1 MSAASRAPLRSNR
14 SNRSDSSNRL
24 SRSNRSNRPSR
35 TSGGGITA
43 RARRRVVLT
52 TGAAAVVLLAT
63 ACSSGGTSGGGGDTG
78 FVTGADGISTVDKGE
93 RADAPDLS
101 GKTVDGGQLDV
112 DDYKGKVVVLNVWGS
127 WCPPCRAEAK
137 NFETVYQDVK
147 DQGVQFVGINTRD
160 TSTGPARA
168 FEKEFGV
175 SYPSL
180 YDPTGKLMLRFE
192 KGTLNPQAIP
202 STLIIDR
209 DGNVAARTLQALSE
223 EKLRKMLDPFLQSE
237 K

>member
-14 SNRSDSSNRL
+14 SNR
-24 SRSNRSNRPSR
+24 
-35 TSGGGITA
+35 TA
-43 RARRRVVLT
+43 VRVRRRAALAA
-52 TGAAAVVLLAT
+52 AAAVSALLVT
-63 ACSSGGTSGGGGDTG
+63 ACGSGGTSGGGGQTG
-78 FVTGADGISTVDKGE
+78 FVTGSDGISTVKKGE

-101 GKTVDGGQLDV
+101 GETVDGGQADI

-137 NFETVYQDVK
+137 NFEKVYQDVK
-147 DQGVQFVGINTRD
+147 DQGVQFLGINTRD
-160 TSTGPARA
+160 TSVGPARA
-168 FEKEFGV
+168 FEEEFGV

-180 YDPTGKLMLRFE
+180 YDPSGKLLLRFE

-202 STLIIDR
+202 STLIVDR
-209 DGNVAARTLQALSE
+209 EGKVAARTLQALSE
-223 EKLRKMLDPFLQSE
+223 EKLRKMLDPYLKDTSGGSE

>member
-1 MSAASRAPLRSNR
+1 MSAASRAPLRSRR
-14 SNRSDSSNRL
+14 SRATLL
-24 SRSNRSNRPSR
+24 S
-35 TSGGGITA
+35 A
-43 RARRRVVLT
+43 V
-52 TGAAAVVLLAT
+52 AAAAALTLS
-63 ACSSGGTSGGGGDTG
+63 ACGSGGTSGGSGDTN
-78 FVTGADGISTVDKGE
+78 FVTGSNGIAAVKKAE

-101 GKTVDGGQLDV
+101 GQTVDGGRLDV
-112 DDYKGKVVVLNVWGS
+112 DDYKGKVVVLNIWGS

-147 DQGVQFVGINTRD
+147 SKGVQFVGINTRD
-160 TSTGPARA
+160 TSTGPAKA

-180 YDPTGKLMLRFE
+180 YDPTGKLMLRFA

-209 DGNVAARTLQALSE
+209 DGRIAARTLQALSE
-223 EKLRKMLDPFLQSE
+223 EKLRAMLAPVLAE

>member
-14 SNRSDSSNRL
+14 
-24 SRSNRSNRPSR
+24 
-35 TSGGGITA
+35 TTA
-43 RARRRVVLT
+43 RARRRAALT
-52 TGAAAVVLLAT
+52 TGAVAGALLVS
-63 ACSSGGTSGGGGDTG
+63 ACSSGGTSGGGGDTNYI
-78 FVTGADGISTVDKGE
+78 TGSDGIATVDQGD
-93 RADAPDLS
+93 RADVPDLS
-101 GKTVDGGQLDV
+101 GKTVDGAQLDI

-137 NFETVYQDVK
+137 NFEKVYQDVK

-160 TSTGPARA
+160 TSTGPAKA
-168 FEKEFGV
+168 FEKEYGV

-180 YDPTGKLMLRFE
+180 YDPAGKLMLRFK

-202 STLIIDR
+202 STLVIDR
-209 DGNVAARTLQALSE
+209 EGKIAARTLQALSE
-223 EKLRKMLDPFLQSE
+223 EKLRKMLDPVLAE

>member
-14 SNRSDSSNRL
+14 TN
-24 SRSNRSNRPSR
+24 
-35 TSGGGITA
+35 A
-43 RARRRVVLT
+43 RVRRRAALT
-52 TGAAAVVLLAT
+52 TGAAVAALLVS
-63 ACSSGGTSGGGGDTG
+63 ACSSGGTSGGGGQTG
-78 FVTGADGISTVDKGE
+78 FITGSDGIATVKKGD

-101 GKTVDGGQLDV
+101 GETVDGGRLDV
-112 DDYKGKVVVLNVWGS
+112 DAYKGKVVVLNVWGS

-137 NFETVYQDVK
+137 NFEKVYQDVK

-168 FEKEFGV
+168 FEKEYGV
-175 SYPSL
+175 TYPSL

-202 STLIIDR
+202 STLVIDR
-209 DGNVAARTLQALSE
+209 EGKVAARTLQALSE
-223 EKLRKMLDPFLQSE
+223 EKLRKMLDPVLAE

>member
-14 SNRSDSSNRL
+14 SNR
-24 SRSNRSNRPSR
+24 
-35 TSGGGITA
+35 TA
-43 RARRRVVLT
+43 VRVRRRAALAA
-52 TGAAAVVLLAT
+52 AAAVSALLVT
-63 ACSSGGTSGGGGDTG
+63 ACGSGGTSGGGGQTG
-78 FVTGADGISTVDKGE
+78 FVTGSDGISTVKEGE

-101 GKTVDGGQLDV
+101 GETVDGGQADI

-147 DQGVQFVGINTRD
+147 DQGVQFLGINTRD
-160 TSTGPARA
+160 TSVGPARA
-168 FEKEFGV
+168 FEEEFGV

-180 YDPTGKLMLRFE
+180 YDPAGKLLLRFE

-202 STLIIDR
+202 STLIVDR
-209 DGNVAARTLQALSE
+209 EGKVAARTLQALSE
-223 EKLRKMLDPFLQSE
+223 EKLRKMLEPYLKDSSGGSE